1 MVVGQLRR
9 QISTASVRTAS
20 NCLVDRMQ
28 QCGQEAQ
35 MASKRRKGSA
45 WMDEVMKN
53 EWEVQ

>member
-1 MVVGQLRR
+1 MRR
-9 QISTASVRTAS
+9 QLSTASVRTAS